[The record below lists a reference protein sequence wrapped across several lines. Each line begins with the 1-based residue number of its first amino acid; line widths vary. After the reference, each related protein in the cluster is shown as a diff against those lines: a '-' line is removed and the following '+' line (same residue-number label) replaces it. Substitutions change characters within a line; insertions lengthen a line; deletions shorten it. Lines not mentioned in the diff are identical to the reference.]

1 MAPRRQTP
9 LIFTA
14 GGPVSPTPTSPAP
27 PDNARPEADLAETEA
42 AEPARAAAA
51 EAAGAEPGPA
61 AQAPPQSAGLAMPLH
76 EPEQTPAPKTAVAAA
91 TSAPLAPALA
101 PGAIV
106 SRLAEP
112 EPSKTGIYITAAIAC
127 VLWAGAVGAFAFGY
141 ISKSGLALAP
151 LTVVFLTLLAIAPM
165 GLILAGAYVVAQART
180 LTAEARRAKRL
191 TDELIGPTAL
201 AAAQTGAVVEAMR
214 GQIATATEVANQAR
228 EHLTALRQ
236 ALAMETERLAEAT
249 SHASRT
255 AVGLVETLS
264 RERGEL
270 NTLALTLDARS
281 AAVTDAINRQAHM
294 VAEASD
300 LAETQLREAEAAL
313 AARAADLA
321 AAAGEAVDASR
332 VATED
337 LGRQVGRLETAS
349 GGVGDQMRALE
360 DGLTQQRAALVTV
373 AHALRAEQEDFATLA
388 ESRTAQLAEFVASAR
403 KDVTDLNE
411 ATTIGAGALSELINA
426 AGGKFRELAQAAG
439 AERDAFAKSAEGT
452 LKDLSEAGA
461 REREHLESAMR
472 STIDALS
479 AAAVEAR
486 EAADVHAEAA
496 RARVDLL
503 NEAAFTAGQKA
514 DQVFDNRL
522 DQARGLIEQSARLV
536 EEAGDTAVKRLETQV
551 AAARTSLDGLN
562 AMMDEVTARAARLP
576 AETGAKADEIR
587 TAVQQGLDE
596 LLASARK
603 AAEETQAIDQAFQE
617 RVRRNYEMLSEAVQL
632 MGVVA
637 QGGQGASV
645 LQRASPADRARS
657 RVAAAQTQREAAHR
671 EAPPPAQP
679 EAKAPEVAAPSD
691 PQLRGRLKLTP
702 TATDDEF
709 KAAFDAA
716 GGRATADEGGWTW
729 KELLNTLGDSEAG
742 APEGAAGGDATA
754 PVDLQRLGE
763 LMFNEIEGMAIDP
776 SALLSRGRIEEIAA
790 AVQTGDAAGARE
802 VVRTLAPAA
811 IRRIA
816 RRMLSDSTFRARVQ
830 TLIEGYR
837 GVVAAAVQRDKQGYE
852 AAAALAT
859 KPGRAYLLLDAAA
872 SGQGV
877 G

>member
-1 MAPRRQTP
+1 
-9 LIFTA
+9 
-14 GGPVSPTPTSPAP
+14 
-27 PDNARPEADLAETEA
+27 
-42 AEPARAAAA
+42 
-51 EAAGAEPGPA
+51 
-61 AQAPPQSAGLAMPLH
+61 
-76 EPEQTPAPKTAVAAA
+76 
-91 TSAPLAPALA
+91 
-101 PGAIV
+101 
-106 SRLAEP
+106 
-112 EPSKTGIYITAAIAC
+112 SKTGVYVSAAVAC

-141 ISKSGLALAP
+141 VSKSGLALAP

-180 LTAEARRAKRL
+180 LAAEARRAKRL

-249 SHASRT
+249 SQASRT
-255 AVGLVETLS
+255 AVSLVETLS

-321 AAAGEAVDASR
+321 AAAGEAVDVSR

-388 ESRTAQLAEFVASAR
+388 ESRTAQLADFVASAR
-403 KDVTDLNE
+403 RDVADLNE
-411 ATTIGAGALSELINA
+411 ATTVGAGALSELINA
-426 AGGKFRELAQAAG
+426 AGGKFRELAEAAG
-439 AERDAFAKSAEGT
+439 AERDAFAKSAEGS

-461 REREHLESAMR
+461 REREHLETAMR

-514 DQVFDNRL
+514 DQVFENRL

-536 EEAGDTAVKRLETQV
+536 EDAGDTAVQRLEAQV
-551 AAARTSLDGLN
+551 ATAREAMGGLN

-576 AETGAKADEIR
+576 AETGAKADEVR

-645 LQRASPADRARS
+645 LQRASPADRAKS
-657 RVAAAQTQREAAHR
+657 RIAAAQSQRESATR
-671 EAPPPAQP
+671 EAPAAQP
-679 EAKAPEVAAPSD
+679 PPTAQPAVQGPGPATAPAD

-702 TATDDEF
+702 TATDEEF

-716 GGRATADEGGWTW
+716 GGQAPTDESGWTW
-729 KELLNTLGDSEAG
+729 KELLNTLGDSEAAAPDGG
-742 APEGAAGGDATA
+742 AGSATA
-754 PVDLQRLGE
+754 
-763 LMFNEIEGMAIDP
+763 A
-776 SALLSRGRIEEIAA
+776 SA
-790 AVQTGDAAGARE
+790 
-802 VVRTLAPAA
+802 P
-811 IRRIA
+811 
-816 RRMLSDSTFRARVQ
+816 
-830 TLIEGYR
+830 
-837 GVVAAAVQRDKQGYE
+837 
-852 AAAALAT
+852 
-859 KPGRAYLLLDAAA
+859 
-872 SGQGV
+872 
-877 G
+877 

>member
-1 MAPRRQTP
+1 ETAAAETPAPIAEAAAEP
-9 LIFTA
+9 NDA
-14 GGPVSPTPTSPAP
+14 APADPAPTGAELTLTSPAADEP
-27 PDNARPEADLAETEA
+27 PPT
-42 AEPARAAAA
+42 
-51 EAAGAEPGPA
+51 
-61 AQAPPQSAGLAMPLH
+61 
-76 EPEQTPAPKTAVAAA
+76 KAVAAA
-91 TSAPLAPALA
+91 PAAELAPALE
-101 PGAIV
+101 PRAI
-106 SRLAEP
+106 LARVGERQ
-112 EPSKTGIYITAAIAC
+112 PSATPVYAVAAAAC
-127 VLWAGAVGAFAFGY
+127 VLWAGAVAAFASGWA
-141 ISKSGLALAP
+141 SKSGVAVTP
-151 LTVVFLTLLAIAPM
+151 LTAVFLALLAIAPM
-165 GLILAGAYVVAQART
+165 GLILAGAYVVSQART
-180 LTAEARRAKRL
+180 LAAEARRARRL
-191 TDELIGPTAL
+191 TDELVGPTAL

-214 GQIATATEVANQAR
+214 GQIATATEVANMAR
-228 EHLTALRQ
+228 EHLSALRQ
-236 ALAMETERLAEAT
+236 ALAIETEQLADAT
-249 SHASRT
+249 SQASRT
-255 AVGLVETLS
+255 AVSLVETLS

-294 VAEASD
+294 VATAAD

-349 GGVGDQMRALE
+349 TGVGDQMRALE

-388 ESRTAQLAEFVASAR
+388 ESRTAQLAEFVAGAQ
-403 KDVTDLNE
+403 KDVAQLSD
-411 ATTIGAGALSELINA
+411 ATTAGSAALTELIA
-426 AGGKFRELAQAAG
+426 EAGGKFHELAEAAG

-452 LKDLSEAGA
+452 LKDLAEAGD
-461 REREHLESAMR
+461 RERHHLEAAMR

-514 DQVFDNRL
+514 DQVFENRL
-522 DQARGLIEQSARLV
+522 TQARGLIEQSAQLV
-536 EEAGDTAVKRLETQV
+536 EDAGDQAVNRLEAQV
-551 AAARTSLDGLN
+551 ATARSALDGLN
-562 AMMDEVTARAARLP
+562 ATMDEVSQRAARLP
-576 AETGAKADEIR
+576 QETGAKADEIR
-587 TAVQQGLDE
+587 AAVQQGLDE
-596 LLASARK
+596 LLTSARR

-637 QGGQGASV
+637 QGGQGASL
-645 LQRASPADRARS
+645 LQRPSPADRARS
-657 RVAAAQTQREAAHR
+657 RVAAAQTQREAAAGA
-671 EAPPPAQP
+671 APAAPASPAEPAPAAAQP
-679 EAKAPEVAAPSD
+679 EAPPEAADAAAEPQ
-691 PQLRGRLKLTP
+691 QLRGRLKLTP
-702 TATDDEF
+702 TATEAEF

-716 GGRATADEGGWTW
+716 GGQAPAEDGGWTW
-729 KELLNTLGDSEAG
+729 KELLGTLGDSEGKDGEAPAAHGAGDAG
-742 APEGAAGGDATA
+742 AAAVDLTRLGDALF
-754 PVDLQRLGE
+754 D
-763 LMFNEIEGMAIDP
+763 EIETMAIDP

-790 AVQTGDAAGARE
+790 AIQTGDAAGARE

-816 RRMLSDSTFRARVQ
+816 RRMLSDATFRGRVQ
-830 TLIEGYR
+830 TLIDGYR
-837 GVVAAAVQRDKQGYE
+837 AVIEAATQRDKQGYE
-852 AAAALAT
+852 AAAVLAT

-872 SGQGV
+872 TGQGV

>member
-51 EAAGAEPGPA
+51 EAAGAEPGTA

-127 VLWAGAVGAFAFGY
+127 ALWAGAVGAFAFGY

-754 PVDLQRLGE
+754 PVNLQRLGE

>member
-1 MAPRRQTP
+1 M
-9 LIFTA
+9 
-14 GGPVSPTPTSPAP
+14 
-27 PDNARPEADLAETEA
+27 LA
-42 AEPARAAAA
+42 
-51 EAAGAEPGPA
+51 
-61 AQAPPQSAGLAMPLH
+61 
-76 EPEQTPAPKTAVAAA
+76 
-91 TSAPLAPALA
+91 
-101 PGAIV
+101 
-106 SRLAEP
+106 
-112 EPSKTGIYITAAIAC
+112 
-127 VLWAGAVGAFAFGY
+127 
-141 ISKSGLALAP
+141 
-151 LTVVFLTLLAIAPM
+151 
-165 GLILAGAYVVAQART
+165 
-180 LTAEARRAKRL
+180 AEARRAKRL

-201 AAAQTGAVVEAMR
+201 AAAQAGAVVEAMR
-214 GQIATATEVANQAR
+214 GQIATAVEVANQAR
-228 EHLTALRQ
+228 DHLTALRE

-249 SHASRT
+249 AQASRT

-321 AAAGEAVDASR
+321 AAAGEAVDVSR
-332 VATED
+332 VASED
-337 LGRQVGRLETAS
+337 LGRQIGRLETAS

-388 ESRTAQLAEFVASAR
+388 ESRTAQLAEFVGSAQ
-403 KDVTDLNE
+403 KDVADLNE
-411 ATTIGAGALSELINA
+411 ATTIGATALSELINQ

-439 AERDAFAKSAEGT
+439 AERDAFARSAEGS

-514 DQVFDNRL
+514 DQVFENRL
-522 DQARGLIEQSARLV
+522 DQARGLIEQSATLV
-536 EEAGDTAVKRLETQV
+536 EDAGDQAVKRLEAQIAGAR
-551 AAARTSLDGLN
+551 AALDSLN
-562 AMMDEVTARAARLP
+562 TMMDEVSARAARLP
-576 AETGAKADEIR
+576 AETGARADEIR
-587 TAVQQGLDE
+587 TAVQRGLDD
-596 LLASARK
+596 LLTSARR

-645 LQRASPADRARS
+645 LQRPSPADRAKS
-657 RVAAAQTQREAAHR
+657 RVAAAQTQREAEPRAPVAER
-671 EAPPPAQP
+671 PPPTAPAEPEAPPAEP
-679 EAKAPEVAAPSD
+679 AAPDASGE

-702 TATDDEF
+702 TATDEEF
-709 KAAFDAA
+709 TAAFDAA
-716 GGRATADEGGWTW
+716 GGRSPTTDDGGWTW
-729 KELLNTLGDSEAG
+729 KELLNTLGDSEGEAKDSAADAG
-742 APEGAAGGDATA
+742 AAPGAAAQGAA
-754 PVDLQRLGE
+754 DLTRLGE
-763 LMFNEIEGMAIDP
+763 GLFDEIEQMAIDP
-776 SALLSRGRIEEIAA
+776 SALLSRGRIEEISAA
-790 AVQTGDAAGARE
+790 IQTGDAAGARE

-816 RRMLSDSTFRARVQ
+816 RRMLSDSGFRTRVQ
-830 TLIEGYR
+830 TLIERYR
-837 GVVAAAVQRDKQGYE
+837 VLVVEATRRDKGGFETAAV
-852 AAAALAT
+852 LAT
-859 KPGRAYLLLDAAA
+859 KPGRAFLLLDAAA
-872 SGQGV
+872 SGQGI